1 MQSAVVDP
9 GLFKAVVAIAPVTDL
24 PALKE
29 EWRDWSN
36 FRLVSQYIGDGAD
49 ARAGSPANNADK
61 IKVPVL
67 LFHGGLDRNVA
78 IRQSRLMAERLGK
91 AGVKNEL
98 ITWDDLDH
106 QLEDSDAR
114 AQMLRKSD
122 QFLRQVM
129 GLDQ

>member
-1 MQSAVVDP
+1 
-9 GLFKAVVAIAPVTDL
+9 
-24 PALKE
+24 
-29 EWRDWSN
+29 
-36 FRLVSQYIGDGAD
+36 
-49 ARAGSPANNADK
+49 
-61 IKVPVL
+61 
-67 LFHGGLDRNVA
+67 
-78 IRQSRLMAERLGK
+78 MAERPGK
-91 AGVKNEL
+91 AGVKNQL

>member
-1 MQSAVVDP
+1 M
-9 GLFKAVVAIAPVTDL
+9 
-24 PALKE
+24 
-29 EWRDWSN
+29 
-36 FRLVSQYIGDGAD
+36 
-49 ARAGSPANNADK
+49 
-61 IKVPVL
+61 
-67 LFHGGLDRNVA
+67 FHGGLDRNVA